1 MIRKVFVFLTLVL
14 LVIPVL
20 MSASTQP
27 GNNIFRDR
35 QGRFTVGVP
44 QGWTATAMDE
54 NTVQIAAPPAYVTIL
69 AFQTTAS
76 GQAIVSQLLAQV
88 GSQWQGLEQ
97 VREDQV
103 RLSGQPA
110 YAVVCTGTNP
120 RGVASALRIVGMS
133 SGNSGYALMFSVPVD
148 QFDALKPA
156 LDGIERSFSVG
167 QGGGVPAVPV
177 QGVAPPVQRPP
188 SQTMAQIPKGGI
200 PAVPL
205 KAGFCTAVA
214 PADWKI
220 TGVMPD
226 GKGLSMWN
234 GTFGGVYT
242 IEGLTAEYI
251 QYGKPVCADPRTCVQ
266 SKVAD
271 SFQYAGKG
279 PIVQMSQIQQYGDMF
294 VQEFE
299 STVQHSVAMYSVYPM
314 SLGGY
319 VLVFRMASGPKELWP
334 AYGTIAILAAGSI
347 RCQAQYRPSPGMD
360 LSPGNRGAD
369 STYNV
374 QLGTEYAHDPE
385 TGETFYM
392 KHADDWMETGPD
404 GPGYYRQVP
413 GGGHRKLTPG
423 LPQ

>member
-1 MIRKVFVFLTLVL
+1 
-14 LVIPVL
+14 
-20 MSASTQP
+20 
-27 GNNIFRDR
+27 
-35 QGRFTVGVP
+35 
-44 QGWTATAMDE
+44 
-54 NTVQIAAPPAYVTIL
+54 
-69 AFQTTAS
+69 
-76 GQAIVSQLLAQV
+76 
-88 GSQWQGLEQ
+88 
-97 VREDQV
+97 
-103 RLSGQPA
+103 
-110 YAVVCTGTNP
+110 
-120 RGVASALRIVGMS
+120 
-133 SGNSGYALMFSVPVD
+133 
-148 QFDALKPA
+148 
-156 LDGIERSFSVG
+156 
-167 QGGGVPAVPV
+167 
-177 QGVAPPVQRPP
+177 
-188 SQTMAQIPKGGI
+188 
-200 PAVPL
+200 
-205 KAGFCTAVA
+205 
-214 PADWKI
+214 
-220 TGVMPD
+220 
-226 GKGLSMWN
+226 
-234 GTFGGVYT
+234 
-242 IEGLTAEYI
+242 
-251 QYGKPVCADPRTCVQ
+251 
-266 SKVAD
+266 
-271 SFQYAGKG
+271 
-279 PIVQMSQIQQYGDMF
+279 MSQIQQYGDMF